1 MMEAGVASIASA
13 EIGTCAV
20 GAADQIQAVRPA
32 HISAARGA
40 PRRPAEHQLW
50 DSGLR
55 SWPGESPQSSASR
68 FQREGVRLCGLAGQQ
83 CLAGALTCFL
93 AASAQRMLEF
103 RAGCTEGEC
112 QALHVGEL
120 GASVG
125 QGLRFV
131 KGNFEEAAARQ
142 YTKRR

>member
-1 MMEAGVASIASA
+1 MWHRSPPPKFARALSGR
-13 EIGTCAV
+13 
-20 GAADQIQAVRPA
+20 QIRYRQFVRPTFPQQGE
-32 HISAARGA
+32 HHEDLRSISYGI
-40 PRRPAEHQLW
+40 Q
-50 DSGLR
+50 DSGNGQENRRKVQRPVFSEKGSACAAWPDSNAWQER
-55 SWPGESPQSSASR
+55 SRASSPLLSR
-68 FQREGVRLCGLAGQQ
+68 GC
-83 CLAGALTCFL
+83 
-93 AASAQRMLEF
+93 LEF

-120 GASVG
+120 GAFVG

>member
-1 MMEAGVASIASA
+1 MASIASA

-32 HISAARGA
+32 HISAARG
-40 PRRPAEHQLW
+40 EHHEDLRSISYGIQ
-50 DSGLR
+50 DSGNGQENRRKVQRPVFSEKGSACAAWPDSNAWQER
-55 SWPGESPQSSASR
+55 SRASSPLLSR
-68 FQREGVRLCGLAGQQ
+68 GC
-83 CLAGALTCFL
+83 
-93 AASAQRMLEF
+93 LEF

-120 GASVG
+120 GAFVG